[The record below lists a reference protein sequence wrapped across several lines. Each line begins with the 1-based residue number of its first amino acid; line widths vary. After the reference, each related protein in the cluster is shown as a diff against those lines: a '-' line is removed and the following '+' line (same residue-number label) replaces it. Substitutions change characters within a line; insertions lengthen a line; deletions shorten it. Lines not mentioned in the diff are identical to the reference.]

1 MSESQ
6 PTWLSLHLDLAGPV
20 LPADQIYGA
29 TADRVLAGLVEPLVQ
44 QLTREGLLSGFFFIR
59 YRDPD
64 PHVRVRL
71 LAPGIAHRD
80 IVSAS
85 EAARIE
91 FNRTNQG
98 RGSVSRLRLEPYRPE
113 VERYGGPGGV
123 RISERLFETS
133 SRLVLNLLPA
143 LLRANGDIELRLGHG
158 VLSIS
163 ILLGSLLAQV
173 SEHHVRRFL
182 DGYEGGLLSFRISP
196 EARNEVAHRF
206 ELMAGEQDRLVRTAR
221 AVLDRAARPDLLPY
235 PFSEA
240 AQGFGETRAALEEE
254 WRTRGL
260 RAQSRRVQSF
270 SEGIEFL
277 TSSYLHMHLNRLGVA
292 PLHEALLCRIVR
304 KSLESTPAPV
314 S

>member
-6 PTWLSLHLDLAGPV
+6 PTWLSLYLDLAGPV

-44 QLTREGLLSGFFFIR
+44 QLTREGVLSGFFFIR

-71 LAPGIAHRD
+71 LAPEIAHRD
-80 IVSAS
+80 IVSTS

-91 FNRTNQG
+91 FNRTN
-98 RGSVSRLRLEPYRPE
+98 RGQVSVSRLRLEPYRPE
-113 VERYGGPGGV
+113 VERYGGSGGV

-143 LLRANGDIELRLGHG
+143 LLRSNGDIELRLGHG
-158 VLSIS
+158 VLSVS

-173 SEHHVRRFL
+173 SEDQVRRFL
-182 DGYEGGLLSFRISP
+182 DEYEGRLLSLRVPP
-196 EARNEVAHRF
+196 EARNEVVQRF
-206 ELMAGEQDRLVRTAR
+206 DLMAGEQDRLVRTSR
-221 AVLDRAARPDLLPY
+221 AVLDRAIQPDLLPH

-240 AQGFGETRAALEEE
+240 VQGFGETRAALEEE
-254 WRTRGL
+254 WRTTGL
-260 RAQSRRVQSF
+260 RAQGRRVQSF

-304 KSLESTPAPV
+304 RSLEPTPALV